1 MLQCVKK
8 QLFFSTMMTQSL
20 GGGEEIKNN
29 LLSMHTH
36 THCQQKAFGVRGE
49 GSRIMPCQ
57 ASGRILL
64 MLL

>member
-1 MLQCVKK
+1 MCEKAVILQYYDDTVI
-8 QLFFSTMMTQSL
+8 
-20 GGGEEIKNN
+20 GGGKEIKNN

-36 THCQQKAFGVRGE
+36 THCQQKAFGVGGE